1 MKLAH
6 IFSKKVDFLSNHMI
20 EIFLSKSSIA
30 YIYFLN
36 VSCSEY
42 ARMHF
47 HSKWHTPKQS
57 LTDMKIA
64 SPSIEMRR
72 REGISGIPRTENSN
86 LHKVNT
92 LPWFKSSSK
101 SILGQDKP
109 VVSLKSTRNKPVSI
123 INIDNHNRNYK
134 TGRTTYHGNKSQKI
148 KETKE
153 CLSYKFQRWEYWT
166 VFDLFCLEATGH
178 ARLRGSPHIKQTC

>member
-1 MKLAH
+1 MAH
-6 IFSKKVDFLSNHMI
+6 DFEKRRFFFIKSYDRNLSFRNLLLHLFI
-20 EIFLSKSSIA
+20 
-30 YIYFLN
+30 FLN

-64 SPSIEMRR
+64 SPTIEMRR
-72 REGISGIPRTENSN
+72 REGISGIPRTESSN

-101 SILGQDKP
+101 STLGQDKSVEP
-109 VVSLKSTRNKPVSI
+109 LKQTRKKPVSI
-123 INIDNHNRNYK
+123 INIDHHNRNYK
-134 TGRTTYHGNKSQKI
+134 TGRATYHGNQSQKI
-148 KETKE
+148 KETKDS
-153 CLSYKFQRWEYWT
+153 LSHEYPNQG
-166 VFDLFCLEATGH
+166 VLD
-178 ARLRGSPHIKQTC
+178 RSRPSY